1 MVILA
6 LLSTLSG
13 QNCGPYIRNPVYWLF
28 PNFQIWFCTLHS
40 PHTAHPLFLTSSLHA
55 FMQSR
60 LGISVFDQGYDGP
73 PLHSPLPGLASNPI
87 SVLSV
92 SGDDSGRPP
101 PKQPG
106 MEAIERLRFL
116 ASFGLPSTGKIKG
129 GEKTQPFNRFHS
141 HPATSTSSS
150 SSSLSRSVALN
161 DVVEGVVVVP
171 GRFGE
176 SRSFSNQVTHF
187 AFLEHELLLKII
199 DYLKS

>member
-1 MVILA
+1 MWSFRSVFAYMVNGQSDFSMVISA
-6 LLSTLSG
+6 IWSTLSG

-116 ASFGLPSTGKIKG
+116 TSFGLPSAGKIKG

-141 HPATSTSSS
+141 HPGKQFLGTVTHNKNTQALSPKVLKDLSFLFTSS
-150 SSSLSRSVALN
+150 L
-161 DVVEGVVVVP
+161 
-171 GRFGE
+171 E
-176 SRSFSNQVTHF
+176 S
-187 AFLEHELLLKII
+187 
-199 DYLKS
+199 